1 MSFDFFIYFIIFF
14 QHVFLFLITDSY
26 FLIPPVIGQVFIF
39 TADLVIF
46 IGMPTK
52 EAKEDIEAHP
62 LTAKSKITKC
72 SI

>member
-1 MSFDFFIYFIIFF
+1 MSFDFFFYFIILF
-14 QHVFLFLITDSY
+14 QH
-26 FLIPPVIGQVFIF
+26 
-39 TADLVIF
+39 VIF